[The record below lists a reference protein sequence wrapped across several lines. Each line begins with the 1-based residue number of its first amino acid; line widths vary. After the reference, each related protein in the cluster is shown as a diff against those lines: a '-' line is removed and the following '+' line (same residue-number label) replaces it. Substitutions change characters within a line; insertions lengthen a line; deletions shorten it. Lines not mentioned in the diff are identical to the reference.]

1 MVQNQLHTE
10 IKILYSNL
18 CARMCVHVRRV
29 SYMSPFISCITSNL
43 VPCSQVLMLSHG
55 CFSVLAE
62 CGCKIKL
69 SAVIHVIRI

>member
-1 MVQNQLHTE
+1 
-10 IKILYSNL
+10 
-18 CARMCVHVRRV
+18 
-29 SYMSPFISCITSNL
+29 MSPFISCITSNL
-43 VPCSQVLMLSHG
+43 VPCSQVLMLSHS